1 MFSFSRWCISAPCY
15 RFHWLVLNGDVFCQ
29 RSDGVRVNSKY
40 DLSVSLHIRR
50 YTGCFISIL
59 AYMQIYRMSYHGILA
74 YMQIYR
80 VFHQYRCIYRYTGC
94 LIIVYLHIKI
104 YRVLHQYPC
113 IYRYTGCLIMVSL
126 HIKKYVQ
133 GVSSLSLHNTT
144 TRCFNIILAY
154 KDIQGVSLVSS
165 HIQIY
170 RQGVSLV
177 SLHIK
182 IYRQGVSLI
191 FLHIK
196 IYRQGVSLVFLHIQ
210 IYRVFILQN
219 KKK

>member
-1 MFSFSRWCISAPCY
+1 MVYIYTLLQVPLYSPFNMFSFSRWCISAPCY

-80 VFHQYRCIYRYTGC
+80 VFHQYPCIYRYTGC
-94 LIIVYLHIKI
+94 LII
-104 YRVLHQYPC
+104 
-113 IYRYTGCLIMVSL
+113 VSL

-165 HIQIY
+165 HI
-170 RQGVSLV
+170 
-177 SLHIK
+177 
-182 IYRQGVSLI
+182 
-191 FLHIK
+191 
-196 IYRQGVSLVFLHIQ
+196 
-210 IYRVFILQN
+210 
-219 KKK
+219 